1 MVTTDRSRALS
12 DGEGDLVRELY
23 PKLRRFA
30 AVVAPS
36 DVDPDDLMQEALV
49 RTLRSHR
56 LRDLQHPSAYLWRV
70 MCSLASDHRRAQ
82 GRRRSATGRLPPV
95 DPHTDTYPSD
105 LAELELLSPQ
115 ARAVLYLHDVE
126 GLPFREVAEMLGGRE
141 ASMRRAATRARRS
154 LRTLIA
160 EEEANGTA

>member
-1 MVTTDRSRALS
+1 VATDRSRALS

-30 AVVAPS
+30 AVVAPM

-49 RTLRSHR
+49 RTLGSHR
-56 LRDLQHPSAYLWRV
+56 LRDLHHPSAYLWRV

-82 GRRRSATGRLPPV
+82 GRRRAAVSRLRPL
-95 DPHTDTYPSD
+95 DAHIDAYPSD
-105 LAELELLSPQ
+105 LAELELLSPR

-126 GLPFREVAEMLGGRE
+126 GLPFRDVAEMLGGRE
-141 ASMRRAATRARRS
+141 ASLRRVATRARRS
-154 LRTLIA
+154 LRHLID
-160 EEEANGTA
+160 EEEADATV